1 LTLIVSAARRRW
13 GGRRVLFAPA
23 EPPGGLSL
31 CRLCAA
37 RNMRSEPGGP
47 GGCAPRCKCG
57 LCPPRGVCLTDVAVG
72 KACRLRELFGLV
84 WPGRA

>member
-47 GGCAPRCKCG
+47 GDVPPVQVRALPAPRG
-57 LCPPRGVCLTDVAVG
+57 LLDGCC
-72 KACRLRELFGLV
+72 CR
-84 WPGRA
+84 